1 MKRFMQWVFAAILIC
16 GATVFTACSND
27 DNPAEEV
34 TDNVTGSWI
43 CQYAEEGINWLDDP
57 YDYIVQYYRFH
68 EDGTGFYEI
77 YYFKDNELIG
87 MDYGRDWYED
97 FKYTAKGGQVKV
109 TYEFDE
115 VSWTLSYANGQL
127 TDQQGHRFA
136 PSTAEQ
142 DEQVL
147 SWFTSQHIAGDDDED
162 INLPVNEG
170 YTDEPARARR
180 W

>member
-1 MKRFMQWVFAAILIC
+1 MKKLFLLLSVALLAL
-16 GATVFTACSND
+16 TSCSND

-34 TDNVTGSWI
+34 TDDNVTGSWI

-68 EDGTGFYEI
+68 DDGTGFYEI
-77 YYFKDNELIG
+77 YYFKDNVLIL

-109 TYEFDE
+109 TYEYDE
-115 VSWTLSYANGQL
+115 ESWSLTYLKGQL
-127 TDQQGHRFA
+127 IDQQGHPFA

-147 SWFTSQHIAGDDDED
+147 EWFTSQHIAGEDENNINDVDGNVD
-162 INLPVNEG
+162 INIGYGGVN
-170 YTDEPARARR
+170 DMR
-180 W
+180 

>member
-1 MKRFMQWVFAAILIC
+1 MKKLFLLLSVALLAL
-16 GATVFTACSND
+16 TACSND

-43 CQYAEEGINWLDDP
+43 CQYAEEGYTWLDDP
-57 YDYIVQYYRFH
+57 YDYVVQYYRFH
-68 EDGTGFYEI
+68 DDGMGFYEI
-77 YYFKDNELIG
+77 YYFKDNELILL
-87 MDYGRDWYED
+87 DYGRDWYED
-97 FKYTAKGGQVKV
+97 FIYSAKGGQVQV

-136 PSTAEQ
+136 PSTEEQ

-147 SWFTSQHIAGDDDED
+147 NWFTSQHIAGEDENNINDVDGNVD
-162 INLPVNEG
+162 INIGYGGVNEM
-170 YTDEPARARR
+170 R
-180 W
+180 

>member
-1 MKRFMQWVFAAILIC
+1 MKKLFLML
-16 GATVFTACSND
+16 TVALLALTACSND
-27 DNPAEEV
+27 DNPIEEV
-34 TDNVTGSWI
+34 TDDNVTGSWI

-77 YYFKDNELIG
+77 YYFKDHELIL

-109 TYEFDE
+109 TYEYDE
-115 VSWTLSYANGQL
+115 DSWTLSYANEQL

-147 SWFTSQHIAGDDDED
+147 SWFTSQHIAGDDDDE
-162 INLPVNEG
+162 INFPVNEG